1 MSFSLL
7 HPGVIFRSKQRT
19 KFHALPDHS
28 LDDDF
33 LQLFPNQVQFGDDIY
48 QKLLNRTTHTI
59 LAVALTQSGKTGS
72 MLAVIHKMMSSN
84 DIPIPIQN
92 IFIITGHSS
101 VDWLSQTK
109 ERFPLKLRRNIFHRN
124 NLSSF
129 SQRVQNLTNV
139 LIFIDE
145 TQIASYHNQSIMK
158 SLLAAGISEQS
169 LFFRDIK
176 FVLVSATPN
185 SCVKRFI
192 PKREGYDLV
201 YMLPAPG
208 YRSIFSYYD
217 SGSLR
222 QCKDL
227 CGFDVATN
235 SVLPY
240 VYDNIREI
248 PLSPTPKY
256 HIIRT
261 HHSFKHDITID
272 NFREVFR
279 SKCDYL
285 SMPDLDILSKPPT
298 RHTFIFIKETLRCAN
313 TICKDHIGVM
323 YERYAKHVADSA
335 IIQGLAGRATGYHNA
350 HILIFSHIPSVE
362 RYRILWENHFDG
374 QWTKYKTA
382 WAF

>member
-1 MSFSLL
+1 MFSSM

-19 KFHALPDHS
+19 KFPAISDHS
-28 LDDDF
+28 FDNDF
-33 LQLFPNQVQFGDDIY
+33 RKLFPNQVQFGDDIY
-48 QKLLNRTTHTI
+48 QKFLNRTTHTI

-72 MLAVIHKMMSSN
+72 MLAVIHKMMSSP
-84 DIPIPIQN
+84 DIPIPAQN

-109 ERFPLKLRRNIFHRN
+109 ERFPKTLRRNIFHRN
-124 NLSSF
+124 NLSVF
-129 SQRVQNLTNV
+129 SQRVRSLTNV

-158 SLLAAGISEQS
+158 SLLAAGINENS

-192 PKREGYDLV
+192 PKRDGYDLV

-217 SGSLR
+217 EGHLR

-227 CGFDVATN
+227 CGFDVASN
-235 SVLPY
+235 SVLPH

-248 PLSPTPKY
+248 PLSTTPKY

-272 NFREVFR
+272 NFRDVFR
-279 SKCDYL
+279 TKCEYL
-285 SMPDLDILSKPPT
+285 SMPDLSILSKPPT

-335 IIQGLAGRATGYHNA
+335 VIQGLAGRATGYHNA
-350 HILIFSHIPSVE
+350 DILIYSHIPSVE

-374 QWTKYKTA
+374 EWTKTKIA
-382 WAF
+382 WDL

>member
-1 MSFSLL
+1 MSFSQQ
-7 HPGVIFRSKQRT
+7 HPGVVFRSKQRT
-19 KFHALPDHS
+19 KFPALTDDS
-28 LDDDF
+28 LANDF
-33 LQLFPNQVQFGDDIY
+33 HKLFPNQVQFGDDIY
-48 QKLLNRTTHTI
+48 QKLLNRRTHTI

-84 DIPIPIQN
+84 IIPIPSQH

-109 ERFPLKLRRNIFHRN
+109 SRFPKPIRRNIFHRN
-124 NLSSF
+124 NLSTF
-129 SQRVQNLTNV
+129 SQRVRNLTNV

-145 TQIASYHNQSIMK
+145 TQIASYHNQSIMN
-158 SLLAAGISEQS
+158 SLLAAGINEAS

-192 PKREGYDLV
+192 PKRDGYELV

-217 SGSLR
+217 SGHLR
-222 QCKDL
+222 QSKDL
-227 CGFDVATN
+227 CGFDIASNT
-235 SVLPY
+235 VLPH

-248 PLSPTPKY
+248 PLSFEPKY

-272 NFREVFR
+272 NFRDVFR
-279 SKCDYL
+279 SKADYL
-285 SMPDLDILSKPPT
+285 SMPNLDILEKPPQ

-323 YERYAKHVADSA
+323 YERYSKHVADSA
-335 IIQGLAGRATGYHNA
+335 VIQGLAGRATGYHNA

-362 RYRILWENHFDG
+362 RYRILWDNHFDG
-374 QWTKYKTA
+374 QWTKTKPA

>member
-1 MSFSLL
+1 MFSKLQ
-7 HPGVIFRSKQRT
+7 PDVIFRSKQRT
-19 KFHALPDHS
+19 KFPAISDDS
-28 LDDDF
+28 LANDF
-33 LQLFPNQVQFGDDIY
+33 HKLFTNQVSFGEDIY
-48 QKLLNRTTHTI
+48 HKFLNRLTHTI

-72 MLAVIHKMMSSN
+72 MLAVIHKMMSSSY
-84 DIPIPIQN
+84 IPIPLQN

-109 ERFPLKLRRNIFHRN
+109 ERFPKKLRRNIFHRN
-124 NLSSF
+124 NLSTF
-129 SQRVQNLTNV
+129 SERVRNLTNV

-158 SLLAAGISEQS
+158 SLLAAGINEDS

-217 SGSLR
+217 SGHLR
-222 QCKDL
+222 QSKDL
-227 CGFDVATN
+227 CGFDVASN

-248 PLSPTPKY
+248 PLSSAPKY

-261 HHSFKHDITID
+261 HHSFKHDITME
-272 NFREVFR
+272 NFRDVFK
-279 SKCDYL
+279 SKCSYL
-285 SMPDLDILSKPPT
+285 SMPDLSILEKPPT

-335 IIQGLAGRATGYHNA
+335 IIQGLAGRATGYHSSSL
-350 HILIFSHIPSVE
+350 IIFSHIPSVE

-374 QWTKYKTA
+374 EWSNTKPA
-382 WAF
+382 WII

>member
-1 MSFSLL
+1 MSFSTR
-7 HPGVIFRSKQRT
+7 HPGVVFRT
-19 KFHALPDHS
+19 KSRTIFKALADDSLANDFHN
-28 LDDDF
+28 
-33 LQLFPNQVQFGDDIY
+33 LFPNQVDFGRNIY
-48 QKLLNRTTHTI
+48 NKFLNRSIHTI

-72 MLAVIHKMMSSN
+72 MLSVMHHMLTN
-84 DIPIPIQN
+84 IPLPLHN

-109 ERFPLKLRRNIFHRN
+109 ARFPKSLRRNIFHRN
-124 NLSSF
+124 NLDEF
-129 SQRVQNLTNV
+129 SDKVRFLTNV

-145 TQIASYHNQSIMK
+145 TQIASSQNQAVMK
-158 SLLAAGISEQS
+158 SFIDAGISESS

-192 PKREGYDLV
+192 PKRDGFALV

-227 CGFDVATN
+227 CGFDAATA
-235 SVLPY
+235 SVLPH
-240 VYDNIREI
+240 VFDNIKEI
-248 PLSPTPKY
+248 PLSHSPKY

-272 NFREVFR
+272 NFRTVFR
-279 SKCDYL
+279 SACDYL
-285 SMPDLDILSKPPT
+285 SMPDLSILSVVPK

-313 TICKDHIGVM
+313 TICKDHVGVL
-323 YERYAKHVADSA
+323 YERYSKHVSDSA
-335 IIQGLAGRATGYHNA
+335 VIQGLAGRATGYHSA
-350 HILIFSHIPSVE
+350 SILIYSHIPSVE

-374 QWTKYKTA
+374 EWSRSKPA
-382 WAF
+382 WNI

>member
-1 MSFSLL
+1 MSFSRQ
-7 HPGVIFRSKQRT
+7 HPGVVFRSKQRT
-19 KFHALPDHS
+19 KFPAIPDHS
-28 LDDDF
+28 LEPHF
-33 LQLFPNQVQFGDDIY
+33 RKLFTNQVQFGDDIY
-48 QKLLNRTTHTI
+48 HKLLNRLTHTI

-72 MLAVIHKMMSSN
+72 MLAVIHKMMSSS
-84 DIPIPIQN
+84 DIPIPAQH

-109 ERFPLKLRRNIFHRN
+109 DRFPKPIRRNIFHRN
-124 NLSSF
+124 NLSTF
-129 SQRVQNLTNV
+129 SERVKNLTNV

-145 TQIASYHNQSIMK
+145 TQIASYQNQSIMK
-158 SLLAAGISEQS
+158 SLLAAGINESS

-192 PKREGYDLV
+192 PKREGYELV

-217 SGSLR
+217 SGALR

-248 PLSPTPKY
+248 PLSLAPKY

-279 SKCDYL
+279 SKADYL
-285 SMPDLDILSKPPT
+285 SMPNLSILDKPPE

-335 IIQGLAGRATGYHNA
+335 VIQGLAGRATGYHSA
-350 HILIFSHIPSVE
+350 QLIIFSHIPSVE

-374 QWTKYKTA
+374 EWTKSKPA
-382 WAF
+382 WEI

>member
-1 MSFSLL
+1 MFSTL
-7 HPGVIFRSKQRT
+7 HPGVVFRSKQRT
-19 KFHALPDHS
+19 IFPAFA
-28 LDDDF
+28 DDSFQDDSSK
-33 LQLFPNQVQFGDDIY
+33 LFPNQLQFGEDIY
-48 QKLLNRTTHTI
+48 QKFLNRVNHTI

-72 MLAVIHKMMSSN
+72 MLAVIHKMMSSKF
-84 DIPIPIQN
+84 IPIPHQH

-101 VDWLSQTK
+101 VDWISQTR
-109 ERFPLKLRRNIFHRN
+109 ERFPKQLRHNIFHRN
-124 NLSSF
+124 TLPSF
-129 SQRVQNLTNV
+129 SQRVKKLTNV

-158 SLLAAGISEQS
+158 SLLDAGISEHS

-192 PKREGYDLV
+192 PKRDGYELV

-208 YRSIFSYYD
+208 YRSIFSYYE
-217 SGSLR
+217 SGHLR
-222 QCKDL
+222 QSKDL
-227 CGFDVATN
+227 CGFDVASS
-235 SVLPY
+235 SVLPH

-248 PLSPTPKY
+248 HLSIAPKY

-272 NFREVFR
+272 NFRFVFR
-279 SKCDYL
+279 GNCHYL
-285 SMPDLDILSKPPT
+285 SMPDLSILEKPPT

-323 YERYAKHVADSA
+323 YERYSKHVADSA
-335 IIQGLAGRATGYHNA
+335 IIQGLAGRATGYHKAN
-350 HILIFSHIPSVE
+350 ILIYSHIPSVE
-362 RYRILWENHFDG
+362 RYRILWDNHFDG
-374 QWTKYKTA
+374 EWTRGKPA

>member
-1 MSFSLL
+1 MSFSLQ

-19 KFHALPDHS
+19 KFHAISDDS
-28 LDDDF
+28 FDDDF
-33 LQLFPNQVQFGDDIY
+33 QKLFPNQVEFGEDIY
-48 QKLLNRTTHTI
+48 QKFLNRQNHTI

-84 DIPIPIQN
+84 IIPIPFQN

-101 VDWLSQTK
+101 VDWLDQTRS
-109 ERFPLKLRRNIFHRN
+109 RFPIQLRRNIFHRN
-124 NLSSF
+124 NLMKF
-129 SQRVQNLTNV
+129 SRRVRTLTNV

-145 TQIASYHNQSIMK
+145 TQIASYQNQSIMK

-192 PKREGYDLV
+192 PKRDGYDLV

-217 SGSLR
+217 EGSLR

-227 CGFDVATN
+227 CGFDVASN
-235 SVLPY
+235 SILPH

-248 PLSPTPKY
+248 PLSIAPKY

-261 HHSFKHDITID
+261 HHSIRHEITID
-272 NFREVFR
+272 NFRHVFR

-285 SMPDLDILSKPPT
+285 SMPNLSILDKPPL

-313 TICKDHIGVM
+313 TICKDHIGVL
-323 YERYAKHVADSA
+323 YERYARGVSDSA
-335 IIQGLAGRATGYHNA
+335 VIQGLAGRATGYHSA
-350 HILIFSHIPSVE
+350 SLIIFSHIPSVE
-362 RYRILWENHFDG
+362 RYRILWDNHFDG
-374 QWTKYKTA
+374 EWTRGKPA
-382 WAF
+382 WDL